1 MTSIISEQ
9 AQPQANQALS
19 GTQKA
24 PLFYWDG
31 IKDDEG
37 AELQRASY
45 SLVAPYD
52 PNSAIKVSALS
63 DPLPL
68 FSSLVCS
75 CFVVRTDRDD
85 RCCDYFVVS
94 RRHPQYEQ
102 VRAAYKDAVFL
113 SCHTVSGEH
122 TVSDEVAA

>member
-52 PNSAIKVSALS
+52 PNRKRTAILYLQLLRKNRNVILAERKPITIPHHTS
-63 DPLPL
+63 LPL
-68 FSSLVCS
+68 L
-75 CFVVRTDRDD
+75 RQRQ
-85 RCCDYFVVS
+85 VS
-94 RRHPQYEQ
+94 HDWHWIQQ
-102 VRAAYKDAVFL
+102 L
-113 SCHTVSGEH
+113 
-122 TVSDEVAA
+122 